1 MNINNN
7 HYNTDLNETNL
18 NEINDIILKFEQYKE
33 RNYNVSI
40 LWMEYLKQIKQNMIY
55 SINQANEVLDAIK
68 YENDIKL
75 TDKQIMVLSILK
87 MSEHNILQNN
97 K

>member
-1 MNINNN
+1 MWW
-7 HYNTDLNETNL
+7 HL
-18 NEINDIILKFEQYKE
+18 II
-33 RNYNVSI
+33 
-40 LWMEYLKQIKQNMIY
+40 
-55 SINQANEVLDAIK
+55 VLHKLFK

>member
-7 HYNTDLNETNL
+7 HYNTDL

>member
-97 K
+97 E

>member
-7 HYNTDLNETNL
+7 HYNNDLNETNL